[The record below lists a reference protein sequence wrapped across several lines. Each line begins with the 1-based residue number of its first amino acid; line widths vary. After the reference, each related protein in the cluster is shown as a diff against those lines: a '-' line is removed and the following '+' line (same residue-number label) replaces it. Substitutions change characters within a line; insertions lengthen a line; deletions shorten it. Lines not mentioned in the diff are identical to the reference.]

1 MSTTSDWIDRRRRE
15 LGGLSSFFPSI
26 IPSAAPP
33 QRRVVPD
40 PSRGLPYASRGSWWG
55 GPEASRGSWWGGPE
69 ASRGSWWGGP
79 EASRGSWWGS
89 DASRGRS
96 WWSPT
101 EQRPTETALSFFSG
115 IFSYLFYL
123 SIISFFIFMIL
134 IVVHYTIT
142 PVFKFDSSGTSAPID
157 VSAGITDGQLSWSS
171 GPAPPDSP
179 PSPGFKNLLNSDYTL
194 SFDVFVSTDFST
206 VSSPHVVLYR
216 STAPKELPATIRVD
230 QISGIFTD
238 SNIIVHIDSTRND
251 LNITM
256 QTKTSSDVST
266 SESLPP
272 IVNVPVGTPFRV
284 GIIFTSN
291 YVEAYINGKLEGTRI
306 LEGTLIGSQGTFY
319 SPPSRVSSRVKIAN
333 IQYWARILTPSD
345 LRAIGPVLP
354 APSFFKG

>member
-1 MSTTSDWIDRRRRE
+1 MATTADWIKRRGSE
-15 LGGLSSFFPSI
+15 LDGLSSIFPSI
-26 IPSAAPP
+26 FPSAVQPE
-33 QRRVVPD
+33 RRAVADSSWSFPN
-40 PSRGLPYASRGSWWG
+40 ASRGY
-55 GPEASRGSWWGGPE
+55 PEASRGSWWGGPE
-69 ASRGSWWGGP
+69 ASRGYP
-79 EASRGSWWGS
+79 E
-89 DASRGRS
+89 ASRGRS
-96 WWSPT
+96 WWSPR
-101 EQRPTETALSFFSG
+101 EQRPTETAVSFFSG

-194 SFDVFVSTDFST
+194 SFDVFISTDFST

-216 STAPKELPATIRVD
+216 STAPKDLTANIKVD
-230 QISGIFTD
+230 NIPTIFTD
-238 SNIIVHIDSTRND
+238 SNIIVYIDSMKND
-251 LNITM
+251 LNIIT
-256 QTKTSSDVST
+256 QTTTTNGSVVP
-266 SESLPP
+266 EPLPP

-291 YVEAYINGKLEGTRI
+291 YLEVYINGKLEATRI
-306 LEGTLIGSQGTFY
+306 LRGTLIGSLGTFY
-319 SPPSRVSSRVKIAN
+319 SPPSRVSSSVQIAN

-354 APSFFKG
+354 APSFFKR